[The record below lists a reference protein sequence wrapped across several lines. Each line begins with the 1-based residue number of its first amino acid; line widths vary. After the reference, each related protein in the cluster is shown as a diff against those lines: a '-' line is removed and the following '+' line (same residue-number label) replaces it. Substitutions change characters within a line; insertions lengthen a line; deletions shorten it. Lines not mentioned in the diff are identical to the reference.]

1 MDFGSLPPEIT
12 SARMYSGPGAG
23 PMLAAAAAWDAL
35 AADLQSTAASY
46 GSLISGL
53 TSGSWAGPSS
63 ASMVAAAAPYVEWMS
78 TAAAQ
83 AKEAAAQARVAVSAY
98 EAAFA
103 ATVPPPVIAA
113 NRSQLASLLATNVFG
128 QNLPAIAA
136 TEAQYAE
143 MWAQDAAVMYGYAGS
158 SAAATQMTPF
168 SAPPQTTNVAGLAS
182 QSAAVAQATGA
193 SSGTGTQSILS
204 GIPQILQQLASASTQ
219 YNAAMGNLLNAMTG
233 NSSTGSMYSSM
244 FSVAASLTKGSTI
257 ANDSMSVPNMGMVQF
272 KTFFKPPVNLPE
284 IPKSSL
290 GAGLGNVRSLAS
302 TSAARAVSAGVG
314 AASTVGALSVPP
326 TWAPAT
332 PAIRLAANVLP
343 GSGLAAAPAV
353 DIPGSLLGQMAAGSM
368 AGGALGASAPRVV
381 AGTGI
386 RGRAASGKD
395 ANAPVKLDR
404 VIAQLQQR
412 PDAVQHWQVDEA
424 GLDGLLAELS
434 KKPGIHAVH
443 LSADGQVQ
451 AAPPTTKSR

>member
-1 MDFGSLPPEIT
+1 
-12 SARMYSGPGAG
+12 
-23 PMLAAAAAWDAL
+23 
-35 AADLQSTAASY
+35 
-46 GSLISGL
+46 
-53 TSGSWAGPSS
+53 
-63 ASMVAAAAPYVEWMS
+63 MVAAAAPYVEWMS

-272 KTFFKPPVNLPE
+272 KTFFKPRSTFPRYPNHRWVPAWVTYGRWHRPARRGRYRRVWARRRRWERCRCRLPGRRLL
-284 IPKSSL
+284 PRSGWRPTCYQAAVWLPLQRLTSR
-290 GAGLGNVRSLAS
+290 GACSGRWLRGVWLAGRWAPLHPGRRRDRHPRPCRVGQRRKRTGQARPGDRPTTAATGRRAALAS
-302 TSAARAVSAGVG
+302 
-314 AASTVGALSVPP
+314 
-326 TWAPAT
+326 
-332 PAIRLAANVLP
+332 
-343 GSGLAAAPAV
+343 
-353 DIPGSLLGQMAAGSM
+353 
-368 AGGALGASAPRVV
+368 
-381 AGTGI
+381 
-386 RGRAASGKD
+386 
-395 ANAPVKLDR
+395 
-404 VIAQLQQR
+404 
-412 PDAVQHWQVDEA
+412 
-424 GLDGLLAELS
+424 
-434 KKPGIHAVH
+434 
-443 LSADGQVQ
+443 
-451 AAPPTTKSR
+451 